1 MSPRKG
7 SLSRTEWAERHVED
21 FLSLPLISEFVFRSP
36 RIIKAG
42 KAKLEQ
48 EVVDLLVAH
57 GEIGILLSQKCQE
70 DPMARTGAKLLS
82 WASKAAIKASSQLYG
97 AL

>member
-36 RIIKAG
+36 RTIKAG
-42 KAKLEQ
+42 KAKL
-48 EVVDLLVAH
+48 VTW
-57 GEIGILLSQKCQE
+57 IS
-70 DPMARTGAKLLS
+70 
-82 WASKAAIKASSQLYG
+82 
-97 AL
+97 

>member
-36 RIIKAG
+36 RTIKAG
-42 KAKLEQ
+42 KAKLVRDCNKISVSIFLQ
-48 EVVDLLVAH
+48 NRY
-57 GEIGILLSQKCQE
+57 S
-70 DPMARTGAKLLS
+70 GAN
-82 WASKAAIKASSQLYG
+82 G
-97 AL
+97 